1 MFRLTR
7 STPRRSAF
15 YYYLAAR
22 LIVESRNE
30 QRETREISRR
40 ALLRKNLA
48 NINLQNLSDTE
59 FKNRFRLSKEA
70 FLFLCRELKEKSS
83 LKSSKRISL
92 EHKVLCALS
101 FYATGSYQRIVGMA
115 KYLGQTTVSKYVREV
130 TDALV
135 NPLILNKFVKFPTT
149 REQRNIVKNKF
160 YTKFGIPGVI
170 GCIDG
175 SHFHIFTPKR
185 DMEHLFYC
193 RKHFYSLNV
202 QMICDSECRIL
213 NINAKYGGA
222 THDAFIWE
230 NSQANRYIQDLHRNN
245 EQVWF
250 LGDSGYPQR
259 PWLMTPITDA
269 AEGTPQAKYTTIHGK
284 ARVVIENTF
293 GRLKNRWRCLSKDR
307 TLHYTPERCASI
319 IMACSVLHNL
329 ALDFM
334 LPDPED
340 DIIYSS
346 GLGVSTFS
354 SLEEPFRESGSS
366 DELIRGRA
374 IRNMLV
380 DRINRLHNVNN

>member
-1 MFRLTR
+1 MLRLRR
-7 STPRRSAF
+7 STPRRSTL

-22 LIVESRNE
+22 LIVESRNV

-40 ALLRKNLA
+40 ARLRKNMA
-48 NINLQNLSDTE
+48 NDIQNLSDTE

-70 FLFLCRELKEKSS
+70 FFYLCRVLKEEAS
-83 LKSSKRISL
+83 LRSSKKISL

-115 KYLGQTTVSKYVREV
+115 KYLGQTTVSKYVRQV

-135 NPLILNKFVKFPTT
+135 TPSILNTFIQFPAT
-149 REQRNIVKNKF
+149 RELRNIVKNKF

-185 DMEHLFYC
+185 EIEHLFYC

-213 NINAKYGGA
+213 NVNAKYGGA

-230 NSQANRYIQDLHRNN
+230 NSQANRYIQDLNQNN

-269 AEGTPQAKYTTIHGK
+269 AEGTPEAKYTAIHGK
-284 ARVVIENTF
+284 ARVAIENTF
-293 GRLKNRWRCLSKDR
+293 GRLKNRWRCLCKDR
-307 TLHYTPERCASI
+307 TLHYTPERCATI
-319 IMACSVLHNL
+319 ILACSVLHNL

-334 LPDPED
+334 VPDPEED
-340 DIIYSS
+340 FINTSS
-346 GLGVSTFS
+346 AL
-354 SLEEPFRESGSS
+354 SLPEESFREHGSR
-366 DELIRGRA
+366 DDLIRGRA

-380 DRINRLHNVNN
+380 HRIDRLHNISN